1 MTKNY
6 ASPQAIGT
14 ELQTVAE
21 CQFATDGDRELTLVE
36 SHCQLPTIV
45 SYSAHSVSV
54 ILHYD

>member
-6 ASPQAIGT
+6 ATPQAIGT

-45 SYSAHSVSV
+45 SYSAIQRTV
-54 ILHYD
+54 YR